1 MLVCET
7 APPSPAP
14 ILTFCCSAP
23 PGWPAIAVKPRHS
36 WCEEGQRPG
45 ECKMLTISRALFV
58 SKHKGFIQTSA
69 NFRDRFSPITVRS
82 IVVLDT

>member
-14 ILTFCCSAP
+14 IPTFCYSAP

-45 ECKMLTISRALFV
+45 GWKTLTISRALFV

-69 NFRDRFSPITVRS
+69 NFCDRFPPHTVRS
-82 IVVLDT
+82 IEVLDT